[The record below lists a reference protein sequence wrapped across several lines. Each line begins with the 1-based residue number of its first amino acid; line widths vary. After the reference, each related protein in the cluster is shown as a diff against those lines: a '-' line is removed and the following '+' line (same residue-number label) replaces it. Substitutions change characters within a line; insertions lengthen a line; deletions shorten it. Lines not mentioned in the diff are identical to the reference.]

1 MRACRF
7 VLASGGAALLSAEN
21 VGLTKVLRPRAPFLQ
36 TDLALVYSA
45 DLIYRL
51 QIMDYESHFC
61 LAKDVAPFSRIY
73 FAVPSGNAA

>member
-1 MRACRF
+1 MKACRF
-7 VLASGGAALLSAEN
+7 VCVVAPSTMSLDSS
-21 VGLTKVLRPRAPFLQ
+21 RPSPFQQ